1 MFKFARIVQGLV
13 REHVTKPL
21 TRSGE
26 WPTVRKHFLE
36 KNPTCAACG
45 GKKLLN
51 VHHKEPFHLDP
62 KLELDETNLIT
73 LCIRNLCHVEI
84 GHGDDYK
91 AYNPN
96 VAVDAKETLT
106 HPDRKEK
113 VAERAKLNRKYE

>member
-1 MFKFARIVQGLV
+1 MFKFARVVQGLA
-13 REHVTKPL
+13 REHIVKAI

-45 GKKLLN
+45 GKSMLN
-51 VHHKEPFHLDP
+51 VHHKQPFHLDP
-62 KLELDETNLIT
+62 RLELDENNLIT
-73 LCIRNLCHVEI
+73 LCIKNLCHVEI

-96 VAVDAKETLT
+96 VEYDAKAVLAS
-106 HPDRKEK
+106 PKDKDSI
-113 VAERAKLNRKYE
+113 VAEAKKNRKYK

>member
-1 MFKFARIVQGLV
+1 MFKFAKVIHGLA
-13 REHVTKPL
+13 REHIVKTL

-45 GKKLLN
+45 GKSLLN

-62 KLELDETNLIT
+62 RLELDDNNLIT
-73 LCIRNLCHVEI
+73 LCIRNLCHIDI

-91 AYNPN
+91 FYNPN
-96 VAVDAKETLT
+96 VVKDAAEALA
-106 HPDRKEK
+106 HPE
-113 VAERAKLNRKYE
+113 N